1 MLLGLI
7 YAALFIHLLLDTA
20 GGVEA
25 TLKVMEDSLS
35 MNWVKLRRGGY
46 MVSGKVPEHLSYE
59 NFVCDYL
66 TDLEA
71 EEVKRLLDNKHTF
84 PEKLPVVSLNA
95 YVRLNKM
102 PRLANP
108 EIYYINPTLGEDYK
122 EIAKELEQK
131 TLEVIEKD
139 PELTSKF
146 RSLLNEFAKNGL
158 APSQARKEALKYF
171 FNSPKVELRRW
182 LPEEKL
188 PRKLYLYCHRTLYG
202 FDPKVGHVFPGKGR
216 MEVRLYPVELEVI
229 PEGFINI
236 KSVEVLDK
244 DIRVV
249 FTIAYTGKVPKSVPL
264 DLVTVDPPLA
274 KGFSFKGYRYVYV
287 GGYLYYGAET
297 NPNRGSYVVYLGSL
311 EDKFYTF
318 IAHQDAETT
327 YELYIRLGYYG
338 SNEKREEIS
347 LWNPYKGDAYY
358 TNTVIDMS
366 YTHKDFLKRLGIEKP
381 VKFTFKVVSPQ
392 GYESK
397 PFVVTIK

>member
-1 MLLGLI
+1 MLLALI
-7 YAALFIHLLLDTA
+7 ALVLSVYVPMTA
-20 GGVEA
+20 KGSPII
-25 TLKVMEDSLS
+25 KVMNISLS
-35 MNWVKLRRGGY
+35 MSWVKLRRGGY
-46 MVSGKVPEHLSYE
+46 MVSGKVPEHLSYAD
-59 NFVCDYL
+59 FVCDYL
-66 TDLEA
+66 TDLGA
-71 EEVKRLLDNKHTF
+71 EEIKNVLDTERTP
-84 PEKLPVVSLNA
+84 PERLPVVSLNA
-95 YVRLNKM
+95 YVRLNKI
-102 PRLANP
+102 PHLANP
-108 EIYYINPTLGEDYK
+108 EIYYINPTLGEDFK

-139 PELTSKF
+139 PELMSKF
-146 RSLLNEFAKNGL
+146 RSLVNEFAKNGL
-158 APSQARKEALKYF
+158 APSQASKEALKYF

-202 FDPKVGHVFPGKGR
+202 FDPKTGHVFPGKGR
-216 MEVRLYPVELEVI
+216 TEVRLYPVELEVI

-236 KSVEVLDK
+236 KSVEVMEK

-358 TNTVIDMS
+358 TNTAIDMS
-366 YTHKDFLKRLGIEKP
+366 YTHKKFLKLLGVEKSLR
-381 VKFTFKVVSPQ
+381 FTFKIVSPQ